1 MDAEPLTREACGG
14 SDSDTPLVGDVCNAL
29 ADCCI
34 WGCALYCLLCLSDT
48 NVVFENVR
56 LS

>member
-29 ADCCI
+29 AAFAGIAASGDVHCTV
-34 WGCALYCLLCLSDT
+34 YY
-48 NVVFENVR
+48 V
-56 LS
+56 